1 MAQITSRG
9 KLWEYRNSIWML
21 WAILTLGFFN
31 YISFFY
37 TSYRVKQKKW
47 FIAGI
52 IYAILFFMMVVIT
65 EIVNRDHWLYDL
77 FFALY
82 LLGWIASIIHVFKMR
97 PEYLLRLEAK
107 VTFGRE
113 KELESMKQMIAREY
127 GKTNDSRQ
135 VEKPKVATIKSLQQI
150 SLEEA
155 EKDEEIGSEVV
166 HTIDLNT
173 ATEEEIANVPGIG
186 SLFAKKIITVRN
198 QEKGFKSFE
207 HFVEILSVKPHLIEK
222 IKPYFSFSDQP
233 NPEQTNKM
241 EGRIVDF

>member
-1 MAQITSRG
+1 
-9 KLWEYRNSIWML
+9 
-21 WAILTLGFFN
+21 
-31 YISFFY
+31 
-37 TSYRVKQKKW
+37 
-47 FIAGI
+47 
-52 IYAILFFMMVVIT
+52 
-65 EIVNRDHWLYDL
+65 
-77 FFALY
+77 
-82 LLGWIASIIHVFKMR
+82 
-97 PEYLLRLEAK
+97 
-107 VTFGRE
+107 
-113 KELESMKQMIAREY
+113 MIAREY